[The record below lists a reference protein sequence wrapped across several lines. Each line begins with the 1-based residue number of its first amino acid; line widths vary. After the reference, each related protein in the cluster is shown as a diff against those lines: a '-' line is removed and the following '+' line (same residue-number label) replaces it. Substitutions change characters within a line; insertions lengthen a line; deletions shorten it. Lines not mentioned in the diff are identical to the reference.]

1 MTEHSANDLDCYHR
15 IQVSAENMRQATRR
29 ASSDLQSLEAVH
41 SLLNDVEDQLNC
53 IQDRESGYNDIS
65 AYYIYMLSVH
75 AEILRSVAMG
85 GDYES
90 TRFVFDR
97 MRMLYAA
104 AYAVLADK
112 EA

>member
-1 MTEHSANDLDCYHR
+1 MTEYSANDVDCYHR
-15 IQVSAENMRQATRR
+15 IQVSAENMHQATTRS
-29 ASSDLQSLEAVH
+29 SSDRQSLEIVR
-41 SLLNDVEDQLNC
+41 SLLNDVEDRLNC
-53 IQDRESGYNDIS
+53 IQDRKSGYNDIS

-75 AEILRSVAMG
+75 AKILRSVAMG
-85 GDYES
+85 VDYKS

-104 AYAVLADK
+104 AYAVLAER